1 MKALA
6 RQRTE
11 IRDLGKLGRSK
22 CINGERLLGSI
33 AQEVEKMKR
42 GVRGRMG

>member
-1 MKALA
+1 MKAPA

-22 CINGERLLGSI
+22 SINGEGLSGSI
-33 AQEVEKMKR
+33 AQEIEKMKR
-42 GVRGRMG
+42 GV